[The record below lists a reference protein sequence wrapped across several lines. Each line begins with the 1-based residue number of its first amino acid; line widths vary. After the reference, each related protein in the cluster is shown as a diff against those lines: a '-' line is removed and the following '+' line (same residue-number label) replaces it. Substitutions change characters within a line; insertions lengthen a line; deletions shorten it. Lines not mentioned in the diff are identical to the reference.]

1 MSAMKDLLEEIAKA
15 LVDSPEDVQVTEV
28 EGEQTTVLELRVRS
42 DDLGKVIGRQGR
54 TARAIRSLLAER
66 GSQDGARYEFEVVD
80 D

>member
-1 MSAMKDLLEEIAKA
+1 MVREQLERLLRRIVDEPDGVEVEQIDTGDSVLLEA
-15 LVDSPEDVQVTEV
+15 
-28 EGEQTTVLELRVRS
+28 RVAP

-66 GSQDGARYEFEVVD
+66 GALDGERYEFEVVD

>member
-1 MSAMKDLLEEIAKA
+1 MVREQLDRLLRRI
-15 LVDSPEDVQVTEV
+15 VDEPDGVEV
-28 EGEQTTVLELRVRS
+28 EEFDTGSSVVFEARVAA

-66 GSQDGARYEFEVVD
+66 GALDGERYEFEVVD

>member
-1 MSAMKDLLEEIAKA
+1 MVREQLDRLLRRI
-15 LVDSPEDVQVTEV
+15 VDEPDRVEV
-28 EGEQTTVLELRVRS
+28 EEFDSGDAVVLEARVAP

-66 GSQDGARYEFEVVD
+66 GALDGERYEFEVVD

>member
-1 MSAMKDLLEEIAKA
+1 MVKDQLDSLLRR
-15 LVDSPEDVQVTEV
+15 LVDEPDKVEV
-28 EGEQTTVLELRVRS
+28 DEFDTNDSTVFEARVAP